1 MAEGYFDG
9 SCVGNP
15 CTVGGIGWY
24 LKTDTLEVE
33 GMGIVK
39 FDTGVTNNQCEYLAL
54 IRLLEDAVS
63 FKVRDLEVRGDSQL
77 VIRQVRGE
85 YTVNNPTLLSFK
97 DRVIELSKT
106 LNVRFTWVPREHNR
120 YANVLSQRALK
131 LDVTP

>member
-9 SCVGNP
+9 SCMGNP

-33 GMGIVK
+33 GMGIVRS
-39 FDTGVTNNQCEYLAL
+39 DAGVTNNQCEYLAL
-54 IRLLEDAVS
+54 IHLLEDAVT

-85 YTVNNPTLLSFK
+85 YTVSNPTLLRLRN
-97 DRVIELSKT
+97 RVVELSKP
-106 LNVRFTWVPREHNR
+106 LNVTFTWIPREYNR
-120 YANVLSQRALK
+120 YANDLSQRASRLG
-131 LDVTP
+131 VTP

>member
-15 CTVGGIGWY
+15 CTVGGLGWY

-33 GMGIVK
+33 GMGIIKSDV
-39 FDTGVTNNQCEYLAL
+39 GVTNNQCEYLAL

-63 FKVRDLEVRGDSQL
+63 FKVRDLDVRGDSQL

>member
-9 SCVGNP
+9 SCMGNP

-33 GMGIVK
+33 GMGIVRS
-39 FDTGVTNNQCEYLAL
+39 DSGVTNNQCEYLAL
-54 IRLLEDAVS
+54 IHLLEDAVT

-85 YTVNNPTLLSFK
+85 YTVSNPTLLRLRN
-97 DRVIELSKT
+97 RVVELSKPPK
-106 LNVRFTWVPREHNR
+106 R
-120 YANVLSQRALK
+120 
-131 LDVTP
+131 